1 MNYGDAPSPDK
12 SRSGNP
18 AMSVVR
24 LTVSVAVLLVLAVG
38 YLSSQY
44 AYFSRDDN
52 GANQATE
59 WSKFVDSPVVSLAA
73 LIVFLGAISLSL
85 IPDRG
90 EKP

>member
-1 MNYGDAPSPDK
+1 MNTENASSLDK
-12 SRSGNP
+12 TLTGNT
-18 AMSVVR
+18 ALGAIR
-24 LTVSVAVLLVLAVG
+24 LAASVAVLLALAAG
-38 YLSSQY
+38 YLASQY

-59 WSKFVDSPVVSLAA
+59 WARFIDSPIVSWAA
-73 LIVFLGAISLSL
+73 LAVLIGSIALSL